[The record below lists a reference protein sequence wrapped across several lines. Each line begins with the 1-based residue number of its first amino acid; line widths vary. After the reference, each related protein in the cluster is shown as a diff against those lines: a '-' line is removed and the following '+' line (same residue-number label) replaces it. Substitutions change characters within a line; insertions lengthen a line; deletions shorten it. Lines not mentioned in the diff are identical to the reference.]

1 MLFVV
6 IVVCALALATAT
18 TTVLFC
24 VQCNRKSSMPHVPLL
39 PPRVEFNCRC
49 LVLLLLLLLIRII
62 SCVLGCLPDSVL
74 YLPRSVARSQFPSH
88 HCRWLRCR
96 TQCQSLGSP
105 CCKQRES
112 INRRT
117 AASTDRRLSKYF
129 WMLPQAHFK
138 FRLNLPQYAHIF
150 HNMPHA
156 NCGVGENILCVA
168 RFSSYKG

>member
-1 MLFVV
+1 MLFV
-6 IVVCALALATAT
+6 VVCALAAT
-18 TTVLFC
+18 TAVLFC
-24 VQCNRKSSMPHVPLL
+24 VQCNRRSSMPHVPLLL

-49 LVLLLLLLLIRII
+49 LLLLLLIRII
-62 SCVLGCLPDSVL
+62 SCLLGCLADSVL
-74 YLPRSVARSQFPSH
+74 YLPRNVARSQFLTPSQ
-88 HCRWLRCR
+88 RRLRCR

-117 AASTDRRLSKYF
+117 ASMGWRLSKYF
-129 WMLPQAHFK
+129 WMLPQAHYK

-156 NCGVGENILCVA
+156 NCGEGETVLLGKV
-168 RFSSYKG
+168 FQW

>member
-6 IVVCALALATAT
+6 VLSCALAAT
-18 TTVLFC
+18 TTTTTAVLFC

-39 PPRVEFNCRC
+39 LPPRVEFNCRC
-49 LVLLLLLLLIRII
+49 LVLLLVLLLIRII
-62 SCVLGCLPDSVL
+62 SCLLGCLPDSVL
-74 YLPRSVARSQFPSH
+74 YLPRNVARSQFLTASQ
-88 HCRWLRCR
+88 RRLRCR

-117 AASTDRRLSKYF
+117 ASMDRRLSKYF
-129 WMLPQAHFK
+129 WMLPQAHYK
-138 FRLNLPQYAHIF
+138 FQLNLPQYAHIF

-156 NCGVGENILCVA
+156 NCGEGETVLCGKV
-168 RFSSYKG
+168 FQSL